1 MKFKIIVSMLAALT
15 AAAHSADFPTKPVR
29 LIVPYPPGGGND
41 TIARLLAPKFTESTG
56 QQLIIDNRP
65 GAGTT
70 IGTALAAR
78 AGPDGYTIVM
88 SSVATHAMAAQLYAN
103 PGYDPIK
110 EISAV
115 TLRATTPVLGAVR
128 SGLQDKP

>member
-1 MKFKIIVSMLAALT
+1 MKLVSGISAGALLIAA
-15 AAAHSADFPTKPVR
+15 SAIAQNFPTKPVR

-41 TIARLLAPKFTESTG
+41 TISRLLAPKFTESTG

-78 AGPDGYTIVM
+78 AAADGYTIVM
-88 SSVATHAMAAQLYAN
+88 SSVATHAMAPQLYSN

-110 EISAV
+110 DFTAV
-115 TLRATTPVLGAVR
+115 TLLATTPMLLTVSA
-128 SGLQDKP
+128 